1 MVGKEGEMNSTG
13 TNKTKNRPP
22 DDISHLKLNCMGRP
36 GCKQWAV
43 RRVVLVE
50 PLSAGMGYYTVNLCL
65 CEECAGLGQETLL
78 GFHRAGKSQGR
89 GGS

>member
-1 MVGKEGEMNSTG
+1 MNSTG
-13 TNKTKNRPP
+13 ANRPKNRPP
-22 DDISHLKLNCMGRP
+22 DDISHLRLHCMGKP
-36 GCKQWAV
+36 GCRRWAV

-65 CEECAGLGQETLL
+65 CEECVGLGQETLL